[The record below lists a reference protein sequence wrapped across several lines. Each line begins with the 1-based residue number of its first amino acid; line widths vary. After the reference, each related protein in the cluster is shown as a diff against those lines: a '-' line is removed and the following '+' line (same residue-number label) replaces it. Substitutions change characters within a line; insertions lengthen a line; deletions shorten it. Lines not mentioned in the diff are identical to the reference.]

1 MERTIAAIATPYG
14 VGGISVI
21 RVSGENAIEI
31 VNKIFTK
38 NITVVESHTVHYGF
52 IKVGD
57 EYIDEVLV
65 TVMKGP
71 KTFTGEDIVEIGTHG
86 GIAVTNMV
94 LDACVMAGADLAEAG
109 EFTKRAFINGKI
121 DLARAEAVIDLINS
135 DNKIAEKNAVNQLR
149 GGLSQAIENIRAD
162 LVALA
167 AHMQVSIDYPDED
180 LEEITLDDISDVI
193 RKSREHVDRLIKSA
207 DDGRIIKDGIRI
219 VIVGKPNV
227 GKSALMN
234 RLAGY
239 EKAIVTDIAGTTRDM
254 IEENISLDGVPVKL
268 IDTAGIHETT
278 EAVEKIGVER
288 SVKSIEGA
296 DLVLVVLDGNKEAD
310 EEDRQVI
317 SKTEDQKRIIIA
329 NKSDINIVES
339 IKNISHVC
347 ISAKTGEGIDELSRM
362 IKDMYKLGEISSK
375 CGEIIT
381 NVRHK
386 KALVECCKALDR
398 ALDALENNMPQDLA
412 AMDINMAIDSLGEIT
427 GETVSEAIVSAV
439 FKNFCVGK

>member
-14 VGGISVI
+14 VGGISII
-21 RVSGENAIEI
+21 RVSGDHAIEI

-38 NITVVESHTVHYGF
+38 DITHVKSHTVHYGF
-52 IKVGD
+52 IKKDD

-71 KTFTGEDIVEIGTHG
+71 KTFTGEDVVEIGTHG
-86 GIAVTNMV
+86 GISVTNRV
-94 LDACVMAGADLAEAG
+94 LDTCIMSGADLAEAG
-109 EFTKRAFINGKI
+109 EFTKRAFMNGKI

-135 DNKIAEKNAVNQLR
+135 DSKIAEQNAVNQLR
-149 GGLSQAIENIRAD
+149 GGLTNAIENIRTD
-162 LVALA
+162 LVNLA

-180 LEEITLDDISDVI
+180 LEEITIADILEVI
-193 RKSREHVDRLIKSA
+193 KESQHSVDRLIKTA
-207 DDGRIIKDGIRI
+207 DDGRIIKEGIRT

-234 RLAGY
+234 RLAGF

-254 IEENISLDGVPVKL
+254 IEENISLGGIPIKL

-278 EAVEKIGVER
+278 EEVEKIGVER
-288 SVKSIEGA
+288 SVKSIDGA
-296 DLVLVVLDGNKEAD
+296 DLVLVVLDGNKD
-310 EEDRQVI
+310 LDHEDSHI
-317 SKTEDQKRIIIA
+317 IDKTKEQKRIIIA
-329 NKSDINIVES
+329 NKSDINVVDS
-339 IKNISHVC
+339 VRKLANVC
-347 ISAKTGEGIDELSRM
+347 ISAKTGEGIDKLSSL

-386 KALVECCKALDR
+386 KALINCLDALKR
-398 ALDALENNMPQDLA
+398 ALDALENNLPQDLA
-412 AMDINMAIDSLGEIT
+412 AMDINMAIESLGEIT
-427 GETVSEAIVSAV
+427 GETVSEDIVSAV
-439 FKNFCVGK
+439 FSNFCVGK

>member
-21 RVSGENAIEI
+21 RVSGSQAIDI

-38 NITVVESHTVHYGF
+38 DISEVSSHTVHYGY
-52 IKVGD
+52 IKVGE

-86 GIAVTNMV
+86 GILVTNKV
-94 LDACVMAGADLAEAG
+94 LDACVVAGAELAEAG
-109 EFTKRAFINGKI
+109 EFTKRAFMNGKI

-135 DNKIAEKNAVNQLR
+135 DSQIAEQNAVNQLR
-149 GGLSQAIENIRAD
+149 GGLTNAIENIRD
-162 LVALA
+162 SLVDLA

-180 LEEITLDDISDVI
+180 LEEITTEDILNTIKDSSEKVNN
-193 RKSREHVDRLIKSA
+193 LIKSA
-207 DDGRIIKDGIRI
+207 DDGRIIKDGIRT
-219 VIVGKPNV
+219 VIIGKPNV

-254 IEENISLDGVPVKL
+254 IEENISLAGIPIKL
-268 IDTAGIHETT
+268 IDTAGIHDTSE
-278 EAVEKIGVER
+278 EVEKIGVER
-288 SVKSIEGA
+288 SVKSIDGA
-296 DLVLVVLDGNKEAD
+296 DLVLVILDGSKSIDD
-310 EEDRQVI
+310 EDNLVI
-317 SKTEDQKRIIIA
+317 EKSEFTKRIVIA
-329 NKSDINIVES
+329 NKSDVGVVGDAEKIAD
-339 IKNISHVC
+339 VC
-347 ISAKTGEGIDELSRM
+347 ISAKTGEGIDELTCL

-381 NVRHK
+381 NIRHK
-386 KALVECCKALDR
+386 KALIDCFEALKR
-398 ALDALENNMPQDLA
+398 AEYAIESDIPQDLA
-412 AMDINMAIDSLGEIT
+412 AMDINIAIDSLGEIT
-427 GETVSEAIVSAV
+427 GETVSEDIVSAV

>member
-21 RVSGENAIEI
+21 RISGDNAINI
-31 VNKIFTK
+31 INKIFTK
-38 NITVVESHTVHYGF
+38 NLADVKSHTVHYGF

-65 TVMKGP
+65 TVMKAP
-71 KTFTGEDIVEIGTHG
+71 KTFTGEDVVEIGTHG
-86 GIAVTNMV
+86 GISVTNRV
-94 LDACVMAGADLAEAG
+94 LDSCIMAGADIAEAG
-109 EFTKRAFINGKI
+109 EFTKRAFINGRI

-135 DNKIAEKNAVNQLR
+135 DSKIAEQNAVNQLR
-149 GGLSQAIENIRAD
+149 GGLTRAIENIRTE
-162 LVALA
+162 LVELA

-180 LEEITLDDISDVI
+180 LEEITPDDILKAI
-193 RKSREHVDRLIKSA
+193 KTSRDSVDGLIKTA
-207 DDGRIIKDGIRI
+207 DDGRIIKEGIRT

-254 IEENISLDGVPVKL
+254 IEENISLGGIPIKL
-268 IDTAGIHETT
+268 IDTAGIHDAS

-296 DLVLVVLDGNKEAD
+296 DLVLVILDGSKSIND
-310 EEDRQVI
+310 EDKLVI
-317 SKTEDQKRIIIA
+317 KKTEHSKRIIIA
-329 NKSDINIVES
+329 NKSDIGVADNTKKVAD
-339 IKNISHVC
+339 VC
-347 ISAKTGEGIDELSRM
+347 ISAKTGEGIEDLNGL
-362 IKDMYKLGEISSK
+362 IKDMYKLGKISSK
-375 CGEIIT
+375 SGEIIT

-386 KALVECCKALDR
+386 KALINCFEALER
-398 ALDALENNMPQDLA
+398 ALDALENNLPQDLA
-412 AMDINMAIDSLGEIT
+412 AMDINIAIESLGEIT
-427 GETVSEAIVSAV
+427 GETVSEDIVSAV